1 MSNVG
6 TIDRSLRFIVG
17 LMLIVLPFVTSSLA
31 SWGNWR
37 YALVAVGVVM
47 LATAVFRFCPA
58 YTLFGIRT
66 CKLR

>member
-6 TIDRSLRFIVG
+6 NIDRSLRFIVG
-17 LMLIVLPFVTSSLA
+17 LLLIVLPFVTSSFA
-31 SWGNWR
+31 SWGSWR
-37 YALVAVGVVM
+37 YAAVAVGVVM